1 MSGSFLFPNHPLR
14 RKTDFAL
21 TSGSLPDSECISID
35 PVTDDER
42 VELFAAWQAEEQSES
57 RVRLHREEW
66 RDRVANSMPKFN
78 DADLARPTT
87 KSAGRTE
94 IRNERR
100 IYAFWSELRPAQRV
114 RLCRALALV
123 YLDDGFSNAT
133 ANDLRKSLYVQG
145 TLNRNLYNA
154 LLILLARFSTR
165 DLLMRLHQYSQVAA
179 LDVLKL
185 TK

>member
-21 TSGSLPDSECISID
+21 VSNNLPDSACISID
-35 PVTDDER
+35 PVTDDEE
-42 VELFAAWQAEEQSES
+42 VELFAAWQMEEQTE
-57 RVRLHREEW
+57 RAAQLRREEF
-66 RDRVANSMPKFN
+66 RERVQHAMPKFN

-133 ANDLRKSLYVQG
+133 ARDLRTSLYVQG

-165 DLLMRLHQYSQVAA
+165 DLLMRLHQYSQCHE
-179 LDVLKL
+179 LDILKL